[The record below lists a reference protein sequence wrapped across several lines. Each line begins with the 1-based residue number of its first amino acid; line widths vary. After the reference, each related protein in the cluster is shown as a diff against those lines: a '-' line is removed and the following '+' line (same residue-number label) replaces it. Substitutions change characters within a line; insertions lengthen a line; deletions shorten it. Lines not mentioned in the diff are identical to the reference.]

1 MLVGKFYTL
10 TASLPIALSSG
21 LTYTF
26 SVWSDVIRERYGL
39 SQEQLQ
45 GIGSAANLG
54 GCVCGRCRC
63 GGGGV
68 RQPTHAAR

>member
-1 MLVGKFYTL
+1 MAFASKWWAL
-10 TASLPIALSSG
+10 TASLPVALSSG

-39 SQEQLQ
+39 SQEQLE

-54 GCVCGRCRC
+54 G
-63 GGGGV
+63 
-68 RQPTHAAR
+68 

>member
-1 MLVGKFYTL
+1 MQERAAASAAAAARAPRHRAMAFASKWWAL
-10 TASLPIALSSG
+10 TASLPVALSSG

-39 SQEQLQ
+39 SQEQLE

-54 GCVCGRCRC
+54 G
-63 GGGGV
+63 
-68 RQPTHAAR
+68 